1 VQSWCS
7 RGRELEETKAA
18 VVCFEMCF
26 SAQLFAHR
34 RRTRMSSSCGAIHAA
49 LVRSRQLILTDALP
63 PFSTKSRSKA
73 AQLVQPLHTLAP
85 LATTTVAV
93 GPHSFTKTKLFTVE
107 WGAVPKKKTSAQ
119 SPLSPGTTAPAALSP
134 ALIFR
139 LNVASASDPLL
150 SSILLKA
157 GKGEAN
163 PQELAGLARY
173 IEALRKDEDGLAPPP
188 PSAPIASTSDAV
200 AEYEQP
206 SPPSI
211 VIEFRESSSD
221 RFILPSHFTYTPIP
235 SDPPMARQ
243 AVLLSFF
250 VFPVD
255 KGKGKKKDEESGTQG
270 LVPVPMSL
278 VVEDC
283 TEAVRN
289 SLRRAS
295 RTGRERDL
303 AVEEWWASAVSF
315 PFLPLV
321 AAYSCRD
328 SQMMAVVPRVS
339 IVHTPRLPSPE
350 PVVLPVLSRAT
361 SFIGG
366 PLVSASV
373 GSTSRGSSPALSKSG
388 VKPKRVQRK
397 RVSHSPSNLLG
408 THAHLPQLRPLEPR
422 RPLSIHQQ
430 AQ

>member
-1 VQSWCS
+1 
-7 RGRELEETKAA
+7 
-18 VVCFEMCF
+18 
-26 SAQLFAHR
+26 
-34 RRTRMSSSCGAIHAA
+34 
-49 LVRSRQLILTDALP
+49 
-63 PFSTKSRSKA
+63 
-73 AQLVQPLHTLAP
+73 
-85 LATTTVAV
+85 
-93 GPHSFTKTKLFTVE
+93 
-107 WGAVPKKKTSAQ
+107 
-119 SPLSPGTTAPAALSP
+119 
-134 ALIFR
+134 
-139 LNVASASDPLL
+139 
-150 SSILLKA
+150 
-157 GKGEAN
+157 
-163 PQELAGLARY
+163 
-173 IEALRKDEDGLAPPP
+173 
-188 PSAPIASTSDAV
+188 
-200 AEYEQP
+200 
-206 SPPSI
+206 
-211 VIEFRESSSD
+211 
-221 RFILPSHFTYTPIP
+221 
-235 SDPPMARQ
+235 MARQ

-388 VKPKRVQRK
+388 AKPKRVQRK